1 MGTVK
6 RAILYIMRKRGRT
19 LLLFAVLLVS
29 TLFLLCALAVSHA
42 AANAGRE
49 YRETLGTSL
58 YITHIADPDDP
69 RLWETIDM
77 GNGSVA
83 SVYIGP
89 TVNDAML
96 TKIMEIDG
104 VTDYFVKRSPEWL
117 YTEDLKMTE
126 GQWAREVE
134 QGHMEIEEVGDI
146 SNLPDM
152 NRNLY
157 YACSYYS
164 KAPLCFGGNDS
175 SLYEYFRSGAFELTD
190 GRHITPEDSGKALI
204 SDIVAER
211 SGLSVGDTFRACAA
225 DVAVPSGPYP
235 LLDERGLEIV
245 GIYHLNF
252 KQEVSEFTYEDQN
265 PENFVFV
272 DDDTIVWNLLTIAKG
287 KDFPLD
293 QYKEA
298 TIFIEDPLEMDRII
312 GEIRALEI
320 EGVDM
325 SRFMI
330 EPDSSA
336 YEASAGPLET
346 MQGLSA
352 VIVILS
358 AVCCLLVLSLLLMM
372 WIRGRKREIGILMAN
387 GITKGKIFGQ
397 LLLEILL
404 VTVAGLIC
412 AALLAGAL
420 SGTVG
425 NAIQNMSYP
434 GSGQDE
440 YTVVDDQYRGIVI
453 EKTSGEKAELAFPV
467 TTGNLVLTVA
477 LMCGATA
484 ASVGIASAKVLKMK
498 PRDILNTAN

>member
-19 LLLFAVLLVS
+19 LLLFAVLMVAA
-29 TLFLLCALAVSHA
+29 LFLLCALTVSQA
-42 AANAGRE
+42 AENAARE
-49 YRETLGTSL
+49 YRQTLGTSL

-69 RLWETIDM
+69 KLWETIDM
-77 GNGSVA
+77 GNENVA
-83 SVYIGP
+83 YAYVGP

-96 TKIMEIDG
+96 AKIMEIDG
-104 VTDYFVKRSPEWL
+104 VTDYFIKRSPEWL
-117 YTEDLKMTE
+117 YTEDLKLTE
-126 GQWAREVE
+126 GAWKRSAE
-134 QGHMEIEEVGDI
+134 QDRIDIEEAGGI
-146 SNLPDM
+146 SNLSDM
-152 NRNLY
+152 NRHLY
-157 YACSYYS
+157 YAGLYYS
-164 KAPLCFGGNDS
+164 KAPICLGGNDS
-175 SLYEYFRSGAFELTD
+175 SLYEYFRSGAFELTE
-190 GRHITPEDSGKALI
+190 GRHITDEDSGKALV
-204 SDIVAER
+204 SDVVAER
-211 SGLSVGDTFRACAA
+211 SGLSVGDTFRVCAA
-225 DVAVPSGPYP
+225 DVTVPSGPYP
-235 LLDERGLEIV
+235 LLDERELEIV
-245 GIYHLNF
+245 GVYHLNF

-272 DDDTIVWNLLTIAKG
+272 DNDTIVWNLLTMAKG

-298 TIFIEDPLEMDRII
+298 TIFIDDPLEMDRII
-312 GEIRALEI
+312 EEIRSLEI

-358 AVCCLLVLSLLLMM
+358 AASCLLVLSLLLTI
-372 WIRGRKREIGILMAN
+372 WVRGRKREIGILMAN

-404 VTVAGLIC
+404 ITIVGLIC
-412 AALLAGAL
+412 AIALSGAL
-420 SGTVG
+420 SGAMG
-425 NAIQNMSYP
+425 AAIQNTAYP
-434 GSGQDE
+434 PGNQDE
-440 YTVVDDQYRGIVI
+440 YTVVDDQYRGILV
-453 EKTSGEKAELAFPV
+453 EKTSGEKMELAFSV
-467 TTGNLVLTVA
+467 TAGNFALTAV
-477 LMCGATA
+477 LMCGAAA